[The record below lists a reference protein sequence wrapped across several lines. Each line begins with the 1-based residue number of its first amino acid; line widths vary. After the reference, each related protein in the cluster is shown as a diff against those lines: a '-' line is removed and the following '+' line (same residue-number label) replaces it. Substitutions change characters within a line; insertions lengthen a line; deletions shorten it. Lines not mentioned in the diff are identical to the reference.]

1 MMSQGKD
8 IATQIKDSMVLW
20 YDIERML
27 DGKLNESTNA
37 NTYMSSNPTLV
48 DLSGN
53 GHDATCT
60 GFAWSGNSGIVGYS
74 NLFKLLNVNN
84 TDVLTLNVGS
94 VFGGISMLSYTVA
107 PTRASVFPASRIR
120 VTGIT
125 ANRASYPDANVRLSY
140 FYKTHNGTENTVI
153 ITADGEYDLPVNFVS
168 ETGNGSSTGFS
179 CFDSVEEAITATDPI
194 TVELLDTYSTL
205 VSDGTDDFCITYGL
219 PALTADKGFTVI
231 AKREVTNGDEIL
243 TAFASKQA
251 EADEQVGAFTIER
264 GGVDATF
271 GYRMQVGTFGL
282 NNEIASGNKIGI
294 MYCTSTD
301 YNGENTL
308 IQGDHV
314 DSDLLVLFRLDGSAN
329 SPYYGKYS
337 LYSFILFNRDLTQ
350 EEIDWVKTNLIE
362 GDYKF

>member
-27 DGKLNESTNA
+27 DGKLDESTDA

-53 GHDATCT
+53 GYDATCT

-125 ANRASYPDANVRLSY
+125 ANRASYPDAKVRLSY
-140 FYKTHNGTENTVI
+140 FYRTHNGIEKEVI

-179 CFDSVEEAITATDPI
+179 CFDSVEEVITATDPI

-219 PALTADKGFTVI
+219 PALTADKGFTVV

-251 EADEQVGAFTIER
+251 DADEQVGAFTIER
-264 GGVDATF
+264 GGVDATY

-282 NNEIASGNKIGI
+282 NNKITSGNKTGV

-301 YNGENTL
+301 YNGETTL

-350 EEIDWVKTNLIE
+350 EEIEWVKTNLIE